1 MRILFF
7 LLVPFVLFGQKEIKK
22 DSTWRSV
29 SGGLFYE
36 HLRIE
41 YTDNTYTEQNRLL
54 GDTAQFVAQARRSVF
69 DRAESMAGDVVVVS
83 GYSREIGVLVRKS
96 AEVEALVGQK
106 FKTDSVTAIYSSPVK
121 QIGVETAPALSGFK
135 VAGADITFSFSAGGQ
150 ARYQI
155 IGQPVRNCS
164 IMGSIIRL
172 NNYLGGGA
180 LDLYRI
186 GKKKY
191 TSLDGSVKMTQN

>member
-7 LLVPFVLFGQKEIKK
+7 LLVPFVLFGQKEIQK

-29 SGGLFYE
+29 SAGVFYE

-41 YTDNTYTEQNRLL
+41 YTDGTYTEQNRLL

-83 GYSREIGVLVRKS
+83 GYSREIAELIRKS

-121 QIGVETAPALSGFK
+121 QIGIETSPALTGFK
-135 VAGADITFSFSAGGQ
+135 VAGADISFSFSAGGQ

-155 IGQPVRNCS
+155 TGQPTRNCS
-164 IMGSIIRL
+164 IMGGVIRL

-180 LDLYRI
+180 LDLYRLS
-186 GKKKY
+186 GKKY
-191 TSLDGSVKMTQN
+191 VSPDGSVKMVKN